1 MLCFSGIGGAFNG
14 KLGNNSAFIKK
25 GKSLFIIDCGGTVFS
40 RLEKSGLLKDIENI
54 YIAITHTHLDHIGSL
69 GDLILYCHHILKGK
83 VSIFFPE
90 KNVIEGFLK
99 IAGVEK
105 KLYKLYDNSSKEI
118 KDKHL
123 GSLKIDFKETSHVEK
138 MNAFGIFLECE
149 GRKIYYSGDSKE
161 LKTEIVHMLRE
172 NEIEAIYQDTF
183 SKDFEGNA
191 HLSLKK
197 LKEIVPVELRNKVFS
212 MHLDKDLD
220 INNVISEGF
229 NVVNIDERI
238 KS

>member
-14 KLGNNSAFIKK
+14 ELGNNSAFIKK
-25 GKSLFIIDCGGTVFS
+25 GKSLFIIDCGGTIFS
-40 RLEKSGLLKDIENI
+40 RLEKSGILSDIENI

-83 VSIFFPE
+83 VSIFFPDKNLIE
-90 KNVIEGFLK
+90 KFLE
-99 IAGVEK
+99 IVGVER
-105 KLYKLYDNSSKEI
+105 KLYKLYDDISEVI
-118 KDKHL
+118 EDKYL
-123 GSLKIDFKETSHVEK
+123 GSLKIDFKETLHVK
-138 MNAFGIFLECE
+138 KINSFGIFIEYD
-149 GRKIYYSGDSKE
+149 GRRVYYSGDSKE
-161 LKTEIVHMLRE
+161 LKKEIVHMLQN

-191 HLSLKK
+191 HLSFKE
-197 LKEIVPVELRNKVFS
+197 LKEIVPRELRNKVFS

-229 NVVNIDERI
+229 NIVNIDERI